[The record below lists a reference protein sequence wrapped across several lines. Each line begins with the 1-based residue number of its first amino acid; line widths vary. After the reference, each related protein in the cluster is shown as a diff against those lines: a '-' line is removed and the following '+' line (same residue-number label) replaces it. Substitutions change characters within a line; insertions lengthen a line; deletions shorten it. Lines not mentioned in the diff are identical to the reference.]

1 MNRPRMVAIG
11 AALLLSFPNMTAA
24 QGDAGAGRLSA
35 ADIAA
40 WREDLRVLAA
50 ELPRRHPMMFE
61 GLTATKLTRTAFDSA
76 VRDLDGRIPS
86 LQRHQV
92 AAGFQRIVALV
103 GAGHTS
109 INPAFDPKVGY
120 RYFPLRLEAFADGIF
135 VVAADT
141 AHRGLVGA
149 RVERIGRLSA
159 EAALD
164 SIAPFVAH
172 ENRGFL
178 RSYGMFSLTIP
189 ELLHA
194 AGIAPDANQ
203 VQLSV
208 VRDGRTTT
216 ATLRPAGQIRVGGHG
231 PQGPINETGW
241 VDMRTAGTTRPLY
254 LSRDDP
260 RWVEYRP
267 ETKTLYVAYQ
277 SSVPPREGESIPAF
291 LTRVFALAD
300 SVKPDRFVLDVR
312 NNMGGESF
320 FNRQLVLGIIRRPA
334 LDRRG
339 AFVTVI
345 GRRTYSAAQ
354 NLVNE
359 LERYTNVT
367 FVGEPTGSP
376 PAFFGDH
383 DRLILP
389 RSGIGVNISTL
400 WWSAPLNPRDR
411 RLFTAPRWFAEP
423 TAADVAAGRDPVVE
437 SIDRWLAAPTV
448 TAELTEALASPDT
461 GLVAR
466 RLAEYRARS
475 ENRYADVEAEV
486 NALGYASLRA
496 GDGAKAV
503 RIFEMNVAAHPR
515 SANAHDSLG
524 EAYERLGRRDDAIRA
539 YRGALAIDQRFGSSR
554 DALHRLGATEAA
566 TAGHD
571 AGAGG

>member
-1 MNRPRMVAIG
+1 MMALC
-11 AALLLSFPNMTAA
+11 AALLVSLPTATVG
-24 QGDAGAGRLSA
+24 QRDPGAGRLSP
-35 ADIAA
+35 ADVAA
-40 WREDLRVLAA
+40 WREDLRVLAS
-50 ELPRRHPMMFE
+50 ELPRRHPMVFE
-61 GLTATKLTRTAFDSA
+61 GLTPTKLTRASFDSA
-76 VRDLDGRIPS
+76 VRDLEGRIPS

-92 AAGFQRIVALV
+92 AAGFQRIVAMV

-109 INPAFDPKVGY
+109 INPGFEPKLGY
-120 RYFPLRLEAFADGIF
+120 RYYPLRLEAFADGIF

-164 SIAPFVAH
+164 SIAPFVSH
-172 ENRGFL
+172 ENREFL
-178 RSYGMFSLTIP
+178 RSYGMFALMIP

-194 AGIAPDANQ
+194 AGITPDPHR
-203 VQLSV
+203 VQLSLE
-208 VRDGRTTT
+208 RDGRSTT
-216 ATLRPAGQIRVGGHG
+216 ATLRPAGPIRMGGHG
-231 PQGPINETGW
+231 LQAPIDETGW
-241 VDMRTAGTTRPLY
+241 VNMRPAGTAQPLY
-254 LSRDDP
+254 LSREEP
-260 RWVEYRP
+260 RWVEYRA

-277 SSVPPREGESIPAF
+277 SSVPAREGESIPAF

-300 SVKPDRFVLDVR
+300 SVRPDRFVLDVR
-312 NNMGGESF
+312 NNSGGESF

-339 AFVTVI
+339 AFFTVI

-367 FVGEPTGSP
+367 FIGEPTGSP

-423 TAADVAAGRDPVVE
+423 TAADFVAGRDPVLE
-437 SIDRWLAAPTV
+437 SIDRWLAAPTL
-448 TAELTEALASPDT
+448 TAELTAALASPDT
-461 GLVAR
+461 GLGAR
-466 RLAEYRARS
+466 RLAEYRGRA

-496 GDGAKAV
+496 GDSARAIRV
-503 RIFEMNVAAHPR
+503 FEMNVAAHPR

-524 EAYERLGRRDDAIRA
+524 EAYERLGRRADAIRA

-554 DALHRLGATEAA
+554 DGLRRLGAAEPAG
-566 TAGHD
+566 AGHE